1 MAHWFVIAAESAAER
16 SGCIL
21 DLAER
26 LRVHDIAVGGFTQ
39 TIGADDRE
47 RPCQQLTRLGSGER
61 LLLATAGVV
70 PRQAHDEAF
79 CDYVFAGD
87 AFDRAGQWL
96 RADALKCRVL
106 TIDAVSKLE
115 AQGRGHAASVRW
127 ALALDGQHAVLLG
140 VRSRVLF
147 EVVEH
152 FGLDRQ
158 PLTAFEAPL
167 DEPKRQRLA
176 AALFALLRGTH

>member
-1 MAHWFVIAAESAAER
+1 MAHWFVIAAESATER
-16 SGCIL
+16 SDCIL
-21 DLAER
+21 DLVQR
-26 LRVHDIAVGGFTQ
+26 LSGHGIAVGGFTQ
-39 TIGADDRE
+39 TVGADGRE
-47 RPCQQLTRLGSGER
+47 RPCQRLTRIGSDER

-70 PRQAHDEAF
+70 PRQPSDQPF

-87 AFDRAGQWL
+87 AFARAAHWL
-96 RADALKCRVL
+96 RDDAARCPVL

-115 AQGRGHAASVRW
+115 AQGLGHAASVRW
-127 ALALDGQHAVLLG
+127 ALALDDRHAVLLG

-158 PLTAFEAPL
+158 PLTAIEAPL
-167 DEPKRQRLA
+167 DEPKRLGLA
-176 AALFALLRGTH
+176 AQLLDLLRAAH